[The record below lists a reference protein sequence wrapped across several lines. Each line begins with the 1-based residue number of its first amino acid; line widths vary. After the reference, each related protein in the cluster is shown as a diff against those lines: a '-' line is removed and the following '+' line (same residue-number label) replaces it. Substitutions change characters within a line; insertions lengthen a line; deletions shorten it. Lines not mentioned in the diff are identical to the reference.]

1 MRVILFIFLISLY
14 SCSNKTN
21 NGTEVTIIGTVHFPT
36 DYVNADSIYMALQQ
50 MNPDI
55 IAMEADSSVFN
66 ADFTF
71 KKTYDENEY
80 NAVLK
85 YLKGKPETMVRP
97 IGFEGRNA
105 YRKKIGVY
113 SEAGFVYG
121 AMYDLLDKE
130 ELSKEQ
136 SDMLLHYEDLWGAM
150 EVFKN
155 ETLSHI
161 NNSFVDRLIDSV
173 NSYQYVKTKAIV
185 DENSK
190 FNYKIIGSNKDS
202 ITLKE
207 YFKKWTHFEGI
218 QRNDAL
224 AGNLKRLI
232 KKYPNKRIVALTGF
246 KHRSY
251 VINSLK
257 ASTDL
262 AIDLKEFYEYEN
274 L

>member
-1 MRVILFIFLISLY
+1 MRAILFIFLISLY
-14 SCSNKTN
+14 SCSNKIN
-21 NGTEVTIIGTVHFPT
+21 NGTEVIVIGTVHFPT

-50 MNPDI
+50 ISPDI

-66 ADFTF
+66 SDFSF

-85 YLKGKPETMVRP
+85 YLKEKPETMVRP

-121 AMYDLLDKE
+121 AMFNLLDKE
-130 ELSKEQ
+130 ALTKKQ
-136 SDMLLHYEDLWGAM
+136 SNMLLHYEDLWSVM
-150 EVFKN
+150 EIFKN
-155 ETLSHI
+155 ETLPNI
-161 NNSFVDRLIDSV
+161 NTSFVDRLIDSV
-173 NSYQYVKTKAIV
+173 NSYQYVKTKTIV

-190 FNYKIIGSNKDS
+190 FNYKIIGSDKDS
-202 ITLKE
+202 VTLKE

-218 QRNDAL
+218 QRNEAL
-224 AGNLKRLI
+224 ASNLKRLI
-232 KKYPNKRIVALTGF
+232 KLYPNKRIVALTGF

-251 VINSLK
+251 IINSLK
-257 ASTDL
+257 DFEGPT
-262 AIDLKEFYEYEN
+262 IELKEYYEYQN